1 MMDDR
6 AALVAMVLVALVL
19 VPVLPLN
26 RRIAQ
31 ETASGILIA
40 PLCALEEHFND
51 AGAA

>member
-1 MMDDR
+1 MTDDR

-40 PLCALEEHFND
+40 AIGALEANFNG